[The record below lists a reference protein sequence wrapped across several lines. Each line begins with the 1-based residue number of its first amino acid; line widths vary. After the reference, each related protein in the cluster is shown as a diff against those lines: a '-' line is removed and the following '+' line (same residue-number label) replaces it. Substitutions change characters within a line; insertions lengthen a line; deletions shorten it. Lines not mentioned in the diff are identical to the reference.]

1 MPKKRIKSFF
11 AEFKKFITRGNV
23 LDMSVGVIVGGAF
36 TGIVNGMSNFILKP
50 LTNWLLALLL
60 GKDALSDVYT
70 MLKEVVDPETGLV
83 ILEQSIY
90 IDWGAF
96 INSVINFFL
105 IAFVLFAIVKAMNSF
120 IEAREKFEH
129 DLELEVNEKKEI
141 RKYRKAG
148 LSRKQAIAKY
158 EEEKLRIAQEKAE
171 AERVAA
177 ELAAADAA
185 AKAKADEEKATANTR
200 LLEEI
205 RDLLKQNAQK

>member
-1 MPKKRIKSFF
+1 MPKKKIKSFF

-36 TGIVNGMSNFILKP
+36 TGIVNGMSNFILKT

-60 GKDALSDVYT
+60 GKDALSEVYT

-96 INSVINFFL
+96 INAVINFFL

-120 IEAREKFEH
+120 IEAREKFEQG
-129 DLELEVNEKKEI
+129 LELEANEKKKI
-141 RKYRKAG
+141 RKYRKEG
-148 LSRKQAIAKY
+148 LTKKQAIEKY
-158 EEEKLRIAQEKAE
+158 EAEKIRVAAEKAE

-185 AKAKADEEKATANTR
+185 AKARAEEEKATANTR